1 MFGAK
6 FAGNGF
12 LVVGLVLLLPALASF
27 TVGQS
32 AIRADCRR
40 YCWVFD
46 IASHLFGTTVAVYLS
61 GVLWLLLAALF
72 VAIGIQLKRR
82 KGRENAV

>member
-1 MFGAK
+1 MFRAR
-6 FAGNGF
+6 FASNGF
-12 LVVGLVLLLPALASF
+12 LVVGLMLLLPALASI
-27 TVGQS
+27 TVGES

-61 GVLWLLLAALF
+61 GILWLLLAAVF

-82 KGRENAV
+82 KGRANAV